1 MLKPELKS
9 QIDKLWNRFFAGGI
23 ANHLTAIEQISYLI
37 FMKRLEDMDYQHARA
52 AERRGEKYTS
62 IFKGQENCR
71 WSHWIQMP
79 ADEMLAHVRDKVFP
93 FVKNL
98 KGEESL
104 FGVAMRDAVF
114 MIPRPSL
121 LQEAVKII
129 DELNVTQQNLDTQ
142 GDIYEYLL
150 SSLQSSGLTGAF
162 RTPRHIIRM
171 MVKLVDPKIGE
182 RICDPAAG
190 TAGFLVNAFLHILE
204 QNTYKDSIEY
214 DEDGVPHHLVAEKLD
229 KKQRNFLKEKAFY
242 GFDFDTTMVR
252 IGIMNLIL
260 HGIGKPQFQYA
271 DTLSKAFEQREKY
284 DVILAN
290 PPFKGAIDKSDI
302 SDQFKVKSTKTEL
315 LFMELFLRLLVRGGR
330 AAVIVPDGVLFGSSN
345 AHVAVRKMLVEENQ
359 LEGAISMPSGV
370 FKPYAGV
377 STAVVIFTKGGETD
391 KVWFYDMTAD
401 GFSLDDKRQKTKE
414 NDIPDIVAKWKVR
427 DSKKKPGRGEKWFWV
442 DVKEIRENK
451 YDLSV
456 SKYKEVQHEEFQYDS
471 PVVIAE
477 KVLKM
482 EDEIISEIQAIK
494 GLLS

>member
-52 AERRGEKYTS
+52 AERRGEKYAS

-79 ADEMLAHVRDKVFP
+79 ADEMLAHVRDKVFL
-93 FVKNL
+93 FIKNL

-104 FGVAMRDAVF
+104 FGTAMKDAVF
-114 MIPRPSL
+114 MIPKPSL

-129 DELNVTQQNLDTQ
+129 DELNISQQNLDTQ

-182 RICDPAAG
+182 RVCDPAAG

-204 QNTYKDSIEY
+204 QNTYKDSVEY

-260 HGIGKPQFQYA
+260 HGVEKPQFQYT
-271 DTLSKAFEQREKY
+271 DTLSKSFEQREKY

-290 PPFKGAIDKSDI
+290 PPFKGSIDKSDI

-315 LFMELFLRLLVRGGR
+315 LFMELFIRLLVTGGR
-330 AAVIVPDGVLFGSSN
+330 AAVIVPDGVLFSSSN
-345 AHVAVRKMLVEENQ
+345 AHAGVRKMLVEENQ
-359 LEGAISMPSGV
+359 LEGIISMPSGI

-377 STAVVIFTKGGETD
+377 STAIVIFTKGGETD

-401 GFSLDDKRQKTKE
+401 GLSLDDKRQKTEE
-414 NDIPDIVAKWKVR
+414 NDIPDIVSKWKAR
-427 DSKKKPGRGEKWFWV
+427 DIKKKPSAGEKWFWV
-442 DVKEIRENK
+442 DVKDIRKTK
-451 YDLSV
+451 YDLSI
-456 SKYKEVQHEEFQYDS
+456 SNYKEIQYEEVQHENPE
-471 PVVIAE
+471 
-477 KVLKM
+477 
-482 EDEIISEIQAIK
+482 EILNKILQLEREIQENVSALK
-494 GLLS
+494 GFK